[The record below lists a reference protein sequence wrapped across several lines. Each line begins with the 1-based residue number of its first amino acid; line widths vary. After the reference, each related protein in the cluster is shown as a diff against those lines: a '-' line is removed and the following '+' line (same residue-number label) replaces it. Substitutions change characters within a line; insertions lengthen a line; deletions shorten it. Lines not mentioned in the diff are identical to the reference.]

1 MRTAKIF
8 WTGRSQAIRLPKEFR
23 FDADEVRIRR
33 QGTSVILEPIAND
46 WDWLAAVAGPVD
58 AEFEQAV
65 LEQPGEQ
72 SRPELDIFK

>member
-23 FDADEVRIRR
+23 FDVDEVRIRR
-33 QGTSVILEPIAND
+33 QGTSVILEPVAND
-46 WDWLAAVAGPVD
+46 WDWLAAVAGSVD

>member
-23 FDADEVRIRR
+23 FDVDEVRIRR
-33 QGTSVILEPIAND
+33 QGTSVILEPVAND

>member
-23 FDADEVRIRR
+23 FDVDEVRIRR
-33 QGTSVILEPIAND
+33 QGTSVILEPVAND

-58 AEFEQAV
+58 AEFERAV